1 MPLFMDFHRIPNITI
16 EAARKAHIEDEKI
29 QNNYGVKYLQ
39 FWVNQQAGNLFCLVE
54 GPDKEKIE
62 EVHRRAHGHVAC
74 AMVELNRSQY
84 SLIMDDKNLRVE
96 EGLVINEHGAVDLG
110 YRTIMAVWL
119 ESSITGKKNQEGLLP
134 ALEKTRGLITQ
145 TLPRHQGRVIK
156 LTGDDHILSVFNS
169 TSQALKC
176 ANEIQASIIQQNKM
190 RRNGSG
196 KVSSFIGVAS
206 GQPLNENNEFI
217 EETVR
222 LATRLSQVAGT
233 NEIVISQLAQE
244 LTEAGRKG
252 KVRALNGM
260 EETFLTALLQTIE
273 RHFADENFT
282 IELLVREMGIS
293 RPQLYRKIQSLSGMA
308 PNDLIRHLRLMKSM
322 PLLRRKSGNISE
334 VALSVGFSNPS
345 YFAKCFAAKFGCSP
359 SQFLATSR
367 LTDR

>member
-1 MPLFMDFHRIPNITI
+1 MDFHRIPNITI
-16 EAARKAHIEDEKI
+16 EAAKKAHIEDEKI
-29 QNNYGVKYLQ
+29 QNNFGVKYLQ

-54 GPDKEKIE
+54 GPDKETIE
-62 EVHRRAHGHVAC
+62 EVHRKAHGHVAC
-74 AMVELNRSQY
+74 AMVELNPNHY
-84 SLIMDDKNLRVE
+84 SLIMDDKNLRVDG
-96 EGLVINEHGAVDLG
+96 GLVIDQKGEVDLG

-119 ESSITGKKNQEGLLP
+119 ERSATVKKNEEGLLP
-134 ALEKTRGLITQ
+134 ALAKTRELITQ
-145 TLPRHQGRVIK
+145 TLARHQGRVIK

-169 TSQALKC
+169 TGQALQC
-176 ANEIQASIIQQNKM
+176 AKEIQASIIQHNKAS
-190 RRNGSG
+190 RKASG
-196 KVSSFIGVAS
+196 NVSSFIGIAS

-233 NEIVISQLAQE
+233 NEIVMSLLARE
-244 LTEAGRKG
+244 LSEPGPKD

-260 EETFLTALLQTIE
+260 EEAFLTSLVQAIE
-273 RHFADENFT
+273 AHFDDENFT
-282 IELLVREMGIS
+282 VESLVREMGIS

-322 PLLRRKSGNISE
+322 PLLRRKAGNISE

-359 SQFLATSR
+359 SQFLAATAN
-367 LTDR
+367 